1 MSDHRATVTDDASDT
16 LLPETAGEDG
26 HEIARETGETKAEAC
41 GTVPGCDGHGGC
53 GGHGGGGCGGH
64 APAHTPTLD
73 ARLIDPVIRQSAIF
87 GVLVGL
93 PPAAAVTIITQ
104 ENPAPIAELLHER
117 LPGEY
122 QVSAEASDDDAFRV
136 TFSRA

>member
-1 MSDHRATVTDDASDT
+1 MSDQHATVTDDSSDT
-16 LLPETAGEDG
+16 FLPDTAGQPGPEATYEPG
-26 HEIARETGETKAEAC
+26 KTEAEAC

-93 PPAAAVTIITQ
+93 PPAAAVTIVTQ

-122 QVSAEASDDDAFRV
+122 QVSTEPSDDDSFRV

>member
-1 MSDHRATVTDDASDT
+1 MSDHEATVINDSSDT
-16 LLPETAGEDG
+16 PPETGAQEP
-26 HEIARETGETKAEAC
+26 C

-53 GGHGGGGCGGH
+53 GGHGGGSCGH
-64 APAHTPTLD
+64 APAGPPTLD

-93 PPAAAVTIITQ
+93 PPAGTVTIVTH
-104 ENPAPIAELLHER
+104 ENPAPIADLLHER

-122 QVSAEASDDDAFRV
+122 EVTTEASDDAAYRV
-136 TFSRA
+136 TFARACA